1 VTAEKLPAAK
11 QSEIVVAA
19 KHLLSLAR
27 AGRLMAI
34 GYAVIVLDD
43 DGDVSSGSNA
53 VWTDN
58 VQIREAL
65 KTTLGTLEGRIAS
78 TSGIIIQ

>member
-1 VTAEKLPAAK
+1 MGEHKLPPAK
-11 QSEIVVAA
+11 QSELVVAA

-27 AGRLMAI
+27 SGRLMAI
-34 GYAVIVLDD
+34 GYAVILLDD

-53 VWTDN
+53 VWTDD

-65 KTTLGTLEGRIAS
+65 KTTMKTLEGRIAS
-78 TSGIIIQ
+78 TSGIIMQ